1 MATIVSGYNN
11 TALML
16 GQGLLDLANLNLKVM
31 LLDGTHVPDVVN
43 HTIYADVDAQEI
55 DEATYLNYIPG
66 GALVPNL
73 TYTLSGGTGV
83 LDADDVVWSGNSITA
98 RYAILY
104 AEETLGIFVK
114 PLLYYILF
122 DDQPSDVSRADFTIK
137 WSTNGVLTI
146 PKSA

>member
-16 GQGLLDLANLNLKVM
+16 GQGLLDLENTILKVM
-31 LLDGTHVPDVVN
+31 LLGDTYVPDVVN
-43 HTIYADVDAQEI
+43 DTIYADISTHEI
-55 DEATYLNYIPG
+55 NSATYLNYSIG
-66 GALVPNL
+66 GKLV
-73 TYTLSGGTGV
+73 TGKSYSLSGGTGV
-83 LDADDVVWSGNSITA
+83 LDGDDVVWAGASITS
-98 RYAILY
+98 RYAALY
-104 AEETLGIFVK
+104 VAETLGAFVN

-122 DDQPSDVSRADFTIK
+122 DDTPANVSRADFTIK